1 MDILPAFRTTPET
14 LVRKPELIQ
23 TLVKKHGLSRRQ
35 ANAILDTLFSKAGV
49 IAGELRRGG
58 KVQLSGFGH
67 FEVRK
72 RKPRTGR
79 NPRTGK
85 AITIKASITPAFRA
99 AKGLKAAVNKR

>member
-1 MDILPAFRTTPET
+1 VPPFRVTPET
-14 LVRKPELIQ
+14 PVRKPELIQ
-23 TLVKKHGLSRRQ
+23 ILVKRHGLSRRQ
-35 ANAILDTLFSKAGV
+35 AGAILDTLFSKSGV

-85 AITIKASITPAFRA
+85 AITIKASVGPAFRA
-99 AKGLKAAVNKR
+99 AKSLKAAVNKR